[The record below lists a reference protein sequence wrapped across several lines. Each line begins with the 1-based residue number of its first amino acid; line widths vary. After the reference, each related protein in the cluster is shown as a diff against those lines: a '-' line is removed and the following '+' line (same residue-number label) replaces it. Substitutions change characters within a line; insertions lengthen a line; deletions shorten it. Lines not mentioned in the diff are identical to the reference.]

1 MESLWRDIRYGVRML
16 GRNPGFTAIAVVTL
30 ALGIGANTAI
40 FSVIYSLMFRPLPVK
55 DAGQLVS
62 LAVIQGDSFP
72 SQLSYPDYRDYSEM
86 KEIFSGVI
94 AHNLTLTQLS
104 AEGGS
109 PERALFTV
117 VSGNY
122 FEVLGLEAVVGR
134 TFSPEEREQMG
145 AGNVIVLS
153 HGFWQRRF
161 AGDPN
166 VAGTPV
172 KLSGKPFTIIGVA
185 PESFHGTMGMLVTDG
200 YIPLTAGDSL
210 SPGFRKSLED
220 RSDNGYRVIARLQP
234 GVSLEQAR
242 AAAAVQAKRLEQEY
256 PDSNKGV
263 RALVHPEPMARME
276 PSAIQYL
283 PPIAS
288 VFMTLVGLVLLIA
301 CANVAGLL
309 LARATARQKEI
320 AIRAALGAGRLRIV
334 RQLLTESILLSLLGA
349 AGGLL
354 VAQWATGVLSSI
366 RMATFIPF
374 RFDFSFNYV
383 IFGFALLVAVGTG
396 IVAGLVPA
404 LQASRID
411 LHEALKEGGR
421 GSGAGSRQY
430 ARRLLVVAQVGVS
443 LVLLICAGLFIRSMW
458 NFSNKDL
465 GFKQENRLLVS
476 VSTGL
481 AGYDEPRGRIF
492 YRELLERVRSLPGV
506 RSATTSDFVPIDVR
520 NAGTNIFAEGR
531 LAAPE
536 EENRGVMF
544 NTVNTDFFRTMGTP
558 IVQGRPFTVDDTE
571 SSRGVAIV
579 NEKMAETFWP
589 GQNPIGRRISI
600 KSPQGPWLEVVG
612 VAKQGTYNL
621 PGERPTRYLYLPLE
635 QNYSGMQ
642 ILQVHAQ
649 ADPMALLPA
658 VREKVR
664 ELDAEMSLFDIK
676 TMETHIRHGKGAVLF
691 QLSSGMVG
699 AFGVIGLVLA
709 AIGLYGVMAYSVSQR
724 THEIGIRMALGAT
737 PGNILGMVL
746 RQGVVLTLVGVALG
760 LLGAFAL
767 TRSFANLLVGVSAT
781 DPLTFSTIT
790 VLLVAVALV
799 AAYVPARRATKVDP
813 MVALR
818 YE

>member
-1 MESLWRDIRYGVRML
+1 MGTLWQDLQYGARML
-16 GRNPGFTAIAVVTL
+16 ARNPGFTIIAVLTL

-40 FSVIYSLMFRPLPVK
+40 FSVIYSLMFRPLAVK
-55 DAGQLVS
+55 DAEQLVS
-62 LAVIQGDSFP
+62 IAVIQGDSFP
-72 SQLSYPDYRDYSEM
+72 SQLSYPDYRDYGEM

-109 PERALFTV
+109 PERTLFTV

-122 FEVLGLEAVVGR
+122 FDVLGLEAVVGR

-200 YIPLTAGDSL
+200 YVPLTAGDSL
-210 SPGFRKSLED
+210 SVEFRKSLED
-220 RSDNGYRVIARLQP
+220 RSDNGFRVIARLQP

-242 AAAAVQAKRLEQEY
+242 AAVAVQAKRLEQEY

-349 AGGLL
+349 ASGLL
-354 VAQWATGVLSSI
+354 VAKWATDVLSSI
-366 RMATFIPF
+366 RMATFLPI

-458 NFSNKDL
+458 NFSDKDL
-465 GFKQENRLLVS
+465 GFKRENRLLVS

-506 RSATTSDFVPIDVR
+506 RSATTSGFVPIDVR

-536 EENRGVMF
+536 EESRGVMF

-621 PGERPTRYLYLPLE
+621 PGERPARYLYLPLE

-691 QLSSGMVG
+691 QLSSGIVG

-746 RQGVVLTLVGVALG
+746 RQGLILTLVGVALG

-767 TRSFANLLVGVSAT
+767 TRSFANLLVGVSPT
-781 DPLTFSTIT
+781 DPLTFATIA
-790 VLLVAVALV
+790 VLLVAVTLV
-799 AAYVPARRATKVDP
+799 AAYVPARRATRVDP